1 MRQITRGALFNAETE
16 AAATF
21 VVLNSGLELYADLIA
36 REREGGLLG
45 NKLQPTKDDE
55 LGGDLT
61 LLLPDRGTK
70 EFSEVVWLIAYFS
83 FVQGFI

>member
-1 MRQITRGALFNAETE
+1 MRISSRE
-16 AAATF
+16 
-21 VVLNSGLELYADLIA
+21 
-36 REREGGLLG
+36 REREGGLLR

-83 FVQGFI
+83 FVQGFIRQD

>member
-1 MRQITRGALFNAETE
+1 M
-16 AAATF
+16 
-21 VVLNSGLELYADLIA
+21 LNSGLELYADLIA
-36 REREGGLLG
+36 REREREGGGLLG

-70 EFSEVVWLIAYFS
+70 EFSEVVWLIAYVS
-83 FVQGFI
+83 FVQGFIRQD